1 MMAIRKLLL
10 VALKDFRLIFR
21 DRSALVLMLLAPF
34 LLTIGMGAVTGRFSG
49 TSSNSGIEDI
59 PVVLVNQDDG
69 ALGSALVDLFTSAD
83 LDALVNPQELND
95 PAAAR
100 KLVPVYPQK
109 VSSKVTAE
117 KTVIERRMC
126 LRATA
131 TPRLTGKTGMAADL

>member
-1 MMAIRKLLL
+1 MESRAIMTLRAMMPKMEKTTSLLAQSRSL
-10 VALKDFRLIFR
+10 
-21 DRSALVLMLLAPF
+21 SALLPVRA
-34 LLTIGMGAVTGRFSG
+34 R
-49 TSSNSGIEDI
+49 NSQVK
-59 PVVLVNQDDG
+59 PRV
-69 ALGSALVDLFTSAD
+69 A
-83 LDALVNPQELND
+83 
-95 PAAAR
+95 AAAR